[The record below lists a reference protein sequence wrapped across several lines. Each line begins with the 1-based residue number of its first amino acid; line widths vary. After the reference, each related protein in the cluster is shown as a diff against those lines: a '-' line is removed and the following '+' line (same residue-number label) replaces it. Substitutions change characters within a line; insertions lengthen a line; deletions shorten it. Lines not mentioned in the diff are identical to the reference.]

1 MNGAKKFQNRKMLIA
16 LKGVF
21 GPAHL
26 VCKMTTSMCAMYR
39 VRTVTGFLMDKVRV
53 PEAPSSCYVAITAKI
68 DGSTVNFPRYVSNYM
83 TLVMK
88 FLDAWSS

>member
-1 MNGAKKFQNRKMLIA
+1 MMQKTSKTGKCQSHQRVF
-16 LKGVF
+16 F

-53 PEAPSSCYVAITAKI
+53 PEASLSCYVAITAKI

-88 FLDAWSS
+88 F